1 MSGYARI
8 TTIPNLFE
16 PGIRR
21 HEIVEAGRPIGEY
34 WPRDLPRG
42 NNVRWSLNGAE
53 VLPEERVQTLQPGDQ
68 LVAQVV
74 PGEGVTLGAIL
85 VQLII
90 VAVVT
95 GISYAIQAL
104 TAPSAPSRRREQER
118 SPTYGFDGLVSTVAP
133 GTPYKVIYGTMRDG
147 GHIIGQYLRPSHNT
161 EVTDGQA
168 QVGELHTLLS
178 FGYGPIA
185 GISDIR
191 IDKNPYTDFQGVT
204 SEVRA
209 GNLYQAPLEGFERV
223 ALQAPKD
230 VDLTKAVGRAVFSTS
245 AEADGFEVVIR
256 FRGGLFRVNN
266 QGNLRKKTVTVRV
279 EYREA
284 GASEWRHFRD
294 QDITASTRNQFD
306 FFVESPPLSRAVYEI
321 GLTRLSD
328 DDTQATEQ
336 SGSTVIGVT
345 ELLDAKLTYPREA
358 LLAIR
363 QLPTNQVSGA
373 TPQYNA
379 LIKGRILRVYST
391 PSTYVEAWS
400 DNPAWILLDYLTDT
414 TYGCGRYFKLERLVL
429 EDFISWAA
437 KCDQLKA
444 KYPGGP
450 LEKQFNCNLTV
461 DASLSSF
468 DVIKAVCTAG
478 RAVFVQQGAR
488 WGVRFL
494 DRESP
499 TQLFQMSRIK
509 RDSFEVSLPRRSE
522 TANVII
528 GEFLS
533 EDHDFELDTLP
544 VPDPTIP
551 AGEGQVP
558 QSVNVTGVT
567 TPSRVGR
574 IVRHMV
580 LANRL
585 ERRRVKL
592 DVGLE
597 AIAMLAGDVFEVSHD
612 VPQWGFSGRVKS
624 VDAGGARVELDREV
638 TIEAGKAYELTVI
651 HKGDQIDVVRVLS
664 QPGTYRVLDVAPTWS
679 ATLLPEEDYAFGE
692 VAKSTKRFRCVSIT
706 RGSQPNRRT
715 VEGVEYNADVYGDDL
730 TVATPPSSSALPDPG
745 KIPPQPTQMDVV
757 ERVELLQDG
766 GVRMVLD
773 VFFTLPIAAA
783 ARAQVWWREK
793 GTPTWEPAGE
803 PTGANRFTIADNVQS
818 PGTTYEIS
826 VVSVSPS
833 GNRRHPDQGLIRE
846 ITTQG
851 VARRPGKVL
860 GFTVGRSV
868 TGIVF
873 AWTPL
878 DAAETPDLA
887 YYEIRHGATWETGV
901 LVGRPTSPPFE
912 TGVFVRGSRT
922 FMIKA
927 FNRSG
932 IESFEATAVVTTIEG
947 RIGENIVV
955 DHDEGPT
962 FSGVKEN
969 FQVLSSELTLDTDA
983 QVVAWRA
990 QPQPSGHSAI
1000 LPGGRGPGF
1009 KASGVYVS
1017 GPIQITSANAVRCL
1031 VSVDADPHVT
1041 DDDAYWTSPTVGEQT
1056 WEGPYGSS
1064 RSWAG
1069 IDSTDVKVLYELR
1082 FSSTTNVESAF
1093 GPWQELSQQVEVL
1106 AKYAQLRVT
1115 VEVRNPA
1122 LTVSF
1127 DSIRVLFDVPDVYD
1141 TGSAQTSAVGTIT
1154 VSFAK
1159 AFNNPPK
1166 VVATVLNATAGDEV
1180 VTTGITNTQFT
1191 LSVRNAG
1198 ALVSRTVHW
1207 VAGGY

>member
-1 MSGYARI
+1 MSVARL
-8 TTIPNLFE
+8 TTIRNIFE
-16 PGIRR
+16 PVVRT
-21 HEIVEAGRPIGEY
+21 HEFVEAGRPLRDY
-34 WPRDLPRG
+34 WPKDVPRWS
-42 NNVRWSLNGAE
+42 NVKFSLNGAV
-53 VLPEERVQTLQPGDQ
+53 VLPEEWDEPLRPGDQ
-68 LVAQVV
+68 LLATVV
-74 PGEGVTLGAIL
+74 PTDPVSVL
-85 VQLII
+85 VQIALVL
-90 VAVVT
+90 VAV
-95 GISYAIQAL
+95 GISYAVTAL
-104 TAPSAPSRRREQER
+104 TAPSAPGRRRNQEE

-178 FGYGPIA
+178 FGYGPAA
-185 GISDIR
+185 GISGNR
-191 IDKNPYTDFQGVT
+191 VDKNPYTDFQGVT

-209 GNLYQAPLEGFERV
+209 GNLYQAPLEGFERIALQTPRDV
-223 ALQAPKD
+223 ALAKS
-230 VDLTKAVGRAVFSTS
+230 TGRAVFTLTS
-245 AEADGFEVVIR
+245 ESDGFEIMIR
-256 FRGGLFRVNN
+256 FRGGLYRVNN

-279 EYREA
+279 EYRES
-284 GASEWRHFRD
+284 GTTEWTHLRD
-294 QDITASTRNQFD
+294 QQITASSRNQFD
-306 FFVESPPLSRAVYEI
+306 FFVEGPPLKRAIWEVA
-321 GLTRLSD
+321 LTRISD
-328 DDTQATEQ
+328 DDTELTEQ
-336 SGSTVIGVT
+336 SEATVIGVT
-345 ELLDAKLTYPREA
+345 EFVDSKLSYPREV

-373 TPQYNA
+373 TPQYSA
-379 LIKGRILRVYST
+379 LVKGRVVRIYSSPT
-391 PSTYVEAWS
+391 TYTEAWS
-400 DNPAWILLDYLTDT
+400 DNPAWCLLDYLTDT
-414 TYGCGRYFKLERLVL
+414 LYGCGRYFKVERLVI
-429 EDFISWAA
+429 EDFIYWAS
-437 KCDQLKA
+437 KCDELKP

-450 LEKQFNCNLTV
+450 LEKAFTCNLTV
-461 DASLSSF
+461 DSSLSSF
-468 DVIKAVCTAG
+468 DVIKAMCTSG
-478 RAVFVQQGAR
+478 RAVFLQVGAK

-494 DRESP
+494 EP
-499 TQLFQMSRIK
+499 TAPSQLFQMSRIK

-522 TANVII
+522 VANVII
-528 GEFLS
+528 GEFLN
-533 EDHDFELDTLP
+533 EDQDYELDTLP
-544 VPDPTIP
+544 VPDPTVP
-551 AGEGQVP
+551 PGEGQVP
-558 QSVNVTGVT
+558 QPVNVTGVT

-574 IVRHMV
+574 ICRHMV

-585 ERRRVKL
+585 ERRKIKL

-597 AIAMLAGDVFEVSHD
+597 SIAVVAGDVFEVSHD

-638 TIEAGKAYELTVI
+638 TIEAGKSYELTVI
-651 HKGDQIDVVRVLS
+651 HKADKVDVVQVLS
-664 QPGTYRVLDVAPTWS
+664 VAGAHRVINVAPTWS
-679 ATLLPEEDYAFGE
+679 TTLLAGVDYAFGE
-692 VAKSTKRFRCVSIT
+692 VSKSTKRFRCVSIT
-706 RGSQPNRRT
+706 RGSKPNRRT
-715 VEGVEYNADVYGDDL
+715 IQGVEYNSAVYGDDL
-730 TVATPPSSSALPDPG
+730 TVATPPSSSALPDPA
-745 KIPPQPTQMDVV
+745 KIPPQPTQCDVV

-773 VFFTLPIAAA
+773 VFFNLPLVAGAL
-783 ARAQVWWREK
+783 AQVWWREK

-803 PTGANRFTIADNVQS
+803 PVGSNRYTITDNVQS
-818 PGTTYEIS
+818 PGTTYQVS

-846 ITTQG
+846 ITTEG

-927 FNRSG
+927 FSRSG

-969 FQVLSSELTLDTDA
+969 FQVISGELTLDTDA

-1017 GPIQITSANAVRCL
+1017 GAIQITSANAVRCL

-1115 VEVRNPA
+1115 VEVLNPA

-1127 DSIRVLFDVPDVYD
+1127 DSLRVLFDVPDVYD
-1141 TGSAQTSAVGTIT
+1141 TGSAQTSAAGTIT

-1180 VTTGITNTQFT
+1180 ITASVTNTQFT